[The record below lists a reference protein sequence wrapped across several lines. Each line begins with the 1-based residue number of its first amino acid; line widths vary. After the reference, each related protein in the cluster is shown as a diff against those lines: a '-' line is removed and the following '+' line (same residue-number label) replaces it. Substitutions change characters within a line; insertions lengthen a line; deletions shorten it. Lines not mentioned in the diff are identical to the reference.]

1 MAAELLSEEVLM
13 LRDSLRRLLDDIA
26 PPETIARWDRED
38 RLPPELI
45 YGLAELGVCG
55 LAVPEEH
62 GGLGVD
68 VPALL
73 MVVEEL
79 ARRSMALA
87 GLYVMCVSY
96 AGLNLGELGS
106 PDQKARLLPRV
117 AEGRL
122 LFALGLSEPDVGA
135 DLAAVATRAE
145 RSGDKIIVNGVKR
158 WCSGAEFADYIYTLV
173 RSGPPEDRHRNLS
186 FLIIPRDAPGV
197 SMTTTET
204 MGVRGV
210 PTNDV
215 VFENVEVS
223 VRDVMGEE
231 AGWNQGWSQLAGP
244 TLEVEKLQPSAMAM
258 GLGEAMVE
266 EAWLYSQERSQFGKR
281 ICGHQ
286 AVRHTLADVQTRL
299 RACRLM
305 LDHAAGL
312 VKRGEPSAVQTSMTK
327 LFIAETIRGV
337 ALDCQTVMGAYG
349 YAQGFAMERYVR
361 DALVLPIFGGSSAI
375 QRSNIANLMRLPR
388 E

>member
-1 MAAELLSEEVLM
+1 M
-13 LRDSLRRLLDDIA
+13 
-26 PPETIARWDRED
+26 
-38 RLPPELI
+38 
-45 YGLAELGVCG
+45 
-55 LAVPEEH
+55 
-62 GGLGVD
+62 
-68 VPALL
+68 
-73 MVVEEL
+73 
-79 ARRSMALA
+79 
-87 GLYVMCVSY
+87 
-96 AGLNLGELGS
+96 
-106 PDQKARLLPRV
+106 
-117 AEGRL
+117 
-122 LFALGLSEPDVGA
+122 
-135 DLAAVATRAE
+135 
-145 RSGDKIIVNGVKR
+145 KR
-158 WCSGAEFADYIYTLV
+158 WCSGAEFADYIYALV
-173 RSGPPEDRHRNLS
+173 RSGPQEDRHRNLS
-186 FLIIPRDAPGV
+186 FLIVPRDAAGV

-327 LFIAETIRGV
+327 L
-337 ALDCQTVMGAYG
+337 
-349 YAQGFAMERYVR
+349 
-361 DALVLPIFGGSSAI
+361 SSRKPCAASPSTA
-375 QRSNIANLMRLPR
+375 RP
-388 E
+388 

>member
-1 MAAELLSEEVLM
+1 MTSELLSDEVLM
-13 LRDSLRRLLDDIA
+13 LRDSLRRLLDDVA
-26 PPETIARWDRED
+26 SPEAAARWDRED
-38 RLPPELI
+38 HLPPELI
-45 YGLAELGVCG
+45 LQLADLGVCG
-55 LAVPEEH
+55 LAVDEAH
-62 GGLGVD
+62 GGLGLD
-68 VPALL
+68 VPAIL
-73 MVVEEL
+73 MVIEEL

-96 AGLNLGELGS
+96 AGLNLSELGS
-106 PDQKARLLPRV
+106 PDQKARLLPKV

-122 LFALGLSEPDVGA
+122 LFALGLSEPNVGA
-135 DLAAVATRAE
+135 DLSAVETRAE
-145 RSGDKIIVNGVKR
+145 RDGNRIIVNGVKR
-158 WCSGAEFADYIYTLV
+158 WCSGAEFADYIYALV
-173 RSGPPEDRHRNLS
+173 RSGPPQDRHRNLS
-186 FLIIPRDAPGV
+186 FVMIPRDAQGV
-197 SMTTTET
+197 SMTCTET

-215 VFENVEVS
+215 FFENVELS
-223 VRDVMGEE
+223 IHDVMGEE
-231 AGWNQGWSQLAGP
+231 AGWNRGWSQLAGP

-266 EAWLYSQERSQFGKR
+266 EAWRYSQERMQFGKR

-299 RACRLM
+299 KACRLM
-305 LDHAAGL
+305 LENAALL
-312 VKRGEPSAVQTSMTK
+312 VQRGEPSAVQTSMTK
-327 LFIAETIRGV
+327 LFLAETVRGI

-349 YAQGFAMERYVR
+349 YAEGFGMERYVR